1 MFDTLYSVYR
11 NQQKARQQA
20 GLNQP
25 FSTGLPEG
33 VPNGNIPTQ
42 EQYNQRIAAS
52 ANYANPVPMLPP
64 EVGSIMN
71 QGVYGSFGP
80 SSITAPPINP
90 DYQPVVEE
98 AIIEAP
104 QTLPNKEEVIG
115 TVDTLAQQLRP
126 SDNPSGASIH
136 DEALKQI
143 NSILN
148 SNDPQSKWQEQQD
161 KPFWQRNDAYAGLI
175 GVGLSL
181 LSGASPIE
189 AFQAGEGM
197 RTTQARKDE
206 LANNKAY
213 LLDRY
218 SADSVAQALASG
230 DASLLKEKGMS
241 QKDQFA
247 LQQAQGDL
255 EYARRKDFAQFQNDL
270 KGEDP
275 GSWTSGGNGIIFNT
289 RSGAV
294 MNIGGQGTA
303 SVDAEAGQLKPYMDE
318 DGLVYVPSMNKGR
331 QTGEFQFANAAQTKS
346 FKEAQAG
353 QKPSAQDEQISG
365 IVSRIEKAPNSELSP
380 FTGYAT
386 QFLPDSARESIA
398 KASSGDTNS
407 LYKDVTNFKQTMTN
421 KAVALASEAGQSG
434 INIQAEV
441 DRLAAAL
448 DRIDYSSPE
457 ALKRSIKETEELYSG
472 LSKTYQLKKQ
482 NTPERKGALASPTS
496 VNGWSATVVN

>member
-33 VPNGNIPTQ
+33 IPSGNIPTQ

-64 EVGSIMN
+64 EVGNIMN
-71 QGVYGSFGP
+71 QGGYGSFGP
-80 SSITAPPINP
+80 SSLTAPPIAQEF
-90 DYQPVVEE
+90 QPQVEE
-98 AIIEAP
+98 VAVEEP

-143 NSILN
+143 NAILS

-213 LLDRY
+213 LLERY
-218 SADSVAQALASG
+218 TADSVAQALASG

-255 EYARRKDFAQFQNDL
+255 DYARRKDFAQFQNDL

-275 GSWTSGGNGIIFNT
+275 GSWTSGG
-289 RSGAV
+289 SGSPT
-294 MNIGGQGTA
+294 GETGEPLQ
-303 SVDAEAGQLKPYMDE
+303 PYKDQSTGSWM
-318 DGLVYVPSMNKGR
+318 VPAMNKGR
-331 QTGEFQFANAAQTKS
+331 QTGDYKVANAAEQKNLETNAVLDSAGDDTIKKLESTNGVINQIEGHDAFGRS
-346 FKEAQAG
+346 FGAVQGRLPNITEGSQEVVSLFNQLFSQQFLDNIKLMQGMGALSNAEGAKISAAQAALLDADG
-353 QKPSAQDEQISG
+353 KLNQTL
-365 IVSRIEKAPNSELSP
+365 SEDFVKKQLK
-380 FTGYAT
+380 
-386 QFLPDSARESIA
+386 II
-398 KASSGDTNS
+398 KDTNDAGMQ
-407 LYKDVTNFKQTMTN
+407 KAKQ
-421 KAVALASEAGQSG
+421 
-434 INIQAEV
+434 
-441 DRLAAAL
+441 
-448 DRIDYSSPE
+448 
-457 ALKRSIKETEELYSG
+457 
-472 LSKTYQLKKQ
+472 KQ
-482 NTPERKGALASPTS
+482 NQRKGALSSDTPSSSFDASQVRITR
-496 VNGWSATVVN
+496 N

>member
-33 VPNGNIPTQ
+33 IPNGNIPTQ
-42 EQYNQRIAAS
+42 EQYNQRIVAS

-64 EVGSIMN
+64 EVGNIMS
-71 QGVYGSFGP
+71 QGGYGSFGP
-80 SSITAPPINP
+80 SSLTAPPIAQE
-90 DYQPVVEE
+90 YQPVTEEVAVEE
-98 AIIEAP
+98 P

-143 NSILN
+143 NSILS

-206 LANNKAY
+206 LTNNKAY

-255 EYARRKDFAQFQNDL
+255 DYARRKDFAQFQNDL

-294 MNIGGQGTA
+294 MNIGGSGSPTRETGEPLQ
-303 SVDAEAGQLKPYMDE
+303 PYKDQSTGSWM
-318 DGLVYVPSMNKGR
+318 VPAMNKGR
-331 QTGEFQFANAAQTKS
+331 QTGDYKVANAAEQKNLETNAVLDSAGDDTIKQLESTNGVINQIEGHDAFGRS
-346 FKEAQAG
+346 FGAVQGRLPNITEGSQEVVSLFNQLFSQQFLDNIKLMQGMGALSNAEGAKISAAQAALLDADG
-353 QKPSAQDEQISG
+353 KLNQTL
-365 IVSRIEKAPNSELSP
+365 SEDFVKKQLK
-380 FTGYAT
+380 
-386 QFLPDSARESIA
+386 II
-398 KASSGDTNS
+398 KDTNDAGMQ
-407 LYKDVTNFKQTMTN
+407 KAKQ
-421 KAVALASEAGQSG
+421 
-434 INIQAEV
+434 
-441 DRLAAAL
+441 
-448 DRIDYSSPE
+448 
-457 ALKRSIKETEELYSG
+457 
-472 LSKTYQLKKQ
+472 KQ
-482 NTPERKGALASPTS
+482 NQRKGALSSDTPSSSFDASQVRITR
-496 VNGWSATVVN
+496 N